1 MSVTIYHNP
10 ACTTSRNVLQM
21 IRDSGVE
28 PKIIEYLK
36 TPPDRAGLLALLK
49 KMRAKP
55 RDILRRRGTP
65 YDELDLGNP
74 ARSDAEIVNAILA
87 HPVLIERPI
96 VVSGKGAKICRPPD
110 TVKELL

>member
-1 MSVTIYHNP
+1 MTVTIYHNP
-10 ACTTSRNVLQM
+10 ACTTSRNVLQVL
-21 IRDSGVE
+21 RDNGVE
-28 PKIIEYLK
+28 PKVIEYLT

-49 KMRAKP
+49 KMGKKP

-74 ARSDAEIVNAILA
+74 SLSDDRIIDAILA
-87 HPVLIERPI
+87 HPILIERPI
-96 VVSGKGAKICRPPD
+96 VVTPKGAKICRPPE